1 MNADEAL
8 RMLGDEARRVIEIDD
23 VLELTI
29 ASGLR
34 KGRRPVN
41 ILRLTSSFSEA
52 ASMIR
57 SQSPSLSCSNAVEI
71 RASVAW
77 RSASLICPLATER
90 RGR

>member
-1 MNADEAL
+1 MPMNRSGRAVT
-8 RMLGDEARRVIEIDD
+8 EARRVIEIDE

-34 KGRRPVN
+34 NGRRAVN

-57 SQSPSLSCSNAVEI
+57 SQSPSRSCSSAVEM

-77 RSASLICPLATER
+77 RSASSVCPLAT
-90 RGR
+90 